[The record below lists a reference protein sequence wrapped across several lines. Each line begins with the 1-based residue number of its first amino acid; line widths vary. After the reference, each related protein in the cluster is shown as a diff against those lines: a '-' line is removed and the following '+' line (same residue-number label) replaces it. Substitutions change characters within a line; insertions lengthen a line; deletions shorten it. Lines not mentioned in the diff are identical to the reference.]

1 MQTVKLQPEI
11 VSLQKQLDS
20 LWEKFDD
27 AIKSNAE
34 MLEIK
39 KIYQE
44 IKLTK
49 ERIDKLKIETAN
61 P

>member
-11 VSLQKQLDS
+11 VSLQKQLDT
-20 LWEKFDD
+20 LWEEFDD